1 MTVEQAVEMALAN
14 NPDLA
19 VVRIEPELGAAR
31 SAQARSAFTPYL
43 TGSAGRTNT
52 LSPPTSFLVGNE
64 GVESSDWFSSVG
76 VRQRMPV
83 GGGTWNISWDNSRTT
98 SDSIFNNFNPTV
110 SAGLMVAFSQP
121 LLKDL
126 TIDAARQQVIISK
139 RNQSISDLS
148 FKQAVVQTA
157 AAVKRAYWDLVA
169 ANANVT
175 VQQQSL
181 DLAMELVRQNKAK
194 VDVGQSPPLDLVAAE
209 AEAAQR
215 REQLIVARQT
225 AREAEDALRAL
236 IMKPGS
242 ADFWTVKLQPTDKP
256 PVGGPLPDVD
266 AAVKAALEAR
276 SDLEI
281 ARRQEQNA
289 ATSVKYFKNQRLP
302 DLRLEASH
310 RTSGLGGT
318 RFLREGGFPGTVVG
332 QDSIGFGTVADQIFG
347 RDYPAWTFG
356 VTISYPL
363 GRSYEDAG
371 LARARLEQQQAKARI
386 DSLEIQAVQEIRQAA
401 WLVES
406 TAQRIE
412 ATTAA
417 RQLAEQRLDAEQK
430 RYEVGM
436 STSFLVVQAQRDLA
450 QARTNELRAML
461 DHQVAQVN
469 FDTLQQAPATGTPGG
484 SVQLTA
490 GGSIASLPPG
500 TPRGIQRTS
509 SGSSGL
515 GF

>member
-19 VVRIEPELGAAR
+19 VVRIEPELGEAR

-76 VRQRMPV
+76 VRQRMPY

-110 SAGLMVAFSQP
+110 SAGLQVAFSQP

-126 TIDAARQQVIISK
+126 SIDAARQQVIIAK

-169 ANANVT
+169 SNANVT

-242 ADFWTVKLQPTDKP
+242 
-256 PVGGPLPDVD
+256 G
-266 AAVKAALEAR
+266 
-276 SDLEI
+276 
-281 ARRQEQNA
+281 
-289 ATSVKYFKNQRLP
+289 
-302 DLRLEASH
+302 
-310 RTSGLGGT
+310 
-318 RFLREGGFPGTVVG
+318 
-332 QDSIGFGTVADQIFG
+332 
-347 RDYPAWTFG
+347 
-356 VTISYPL
+356 
-363 GRSYEDAG
+363 
-371 LARARLEQQQAKARI
+371 
-386 DSLEIQAVQEIRQAA
+386 
-401 WLVES
+401 
-406 TAQRIE
+406 
-412 ATTAA
+412 
-417 RQLAEQRLDAEQK
+417 
-430 RYEVGM
+430 
-436 STSFLVVQAQRDLA
+436 
-450 QARTNELRAML
+450 
-461 DHQVAQVN
+461 
-469 FDTLQQAPATGTPGG
+469 
-484 SVQLTA
+484 
-490 GGSIASLPPG
+490 
-500 TPRGIQRTS
+500 
-509 SGSSGL
+509 
-515 GF
+515 

>member
-1 MTVEQAVEMALAN
+1 M
-14 NPDLA
+14 
-19 VVRIEPELGAAR
+19 
-31 SAQARSAFTPYL
+31 
-43 TGSAGRTNT
+43 
-52 LSPPTSFLVGNE
+52 
-64 GVESSDWFSSVG
+64 
-76 VRQRMPV
+76 
-83 GGGTWNISWDNSRTT
+83 
-98 SDSIFNNFNPTV
+98 
-110 SAGLMVAFSQP
+110 
-121 LLKDL
+121 
-126 TIDAARQQVIISK
+126 
-139 RNQSISDLS
+139 
-148 FKQAVVQTA
+148 
-157 AAVKRAYWDLVA
+157 
-169 ANANVT
+169 
-175 VQQQSL
+175 QQQSL

-215 REQLIVARQT
+215 REQLIVARQA
-225 AREAEDALRAL
+225 AREAEDALRTL

-242 ADFWTVKLQPTDKP
+242 GDFWTTRLQPTDTP

-266 AAVKAALEAR
+266 TAVKAALGTR

-281 ARRQEQNA
+281 ARRQEENA
-289 ATSVKYFKNQRLP
+289 ATSVKYFRNQRLP

-310 RTSGLGGT
+310 RTAGLGGT
-318 RFLREGGFPGTVVG
+318 RFLREGGFPGTIVG
-332 QDSIGFGTVADQIFG
+332 QESIGFGTVADQIFG

-363 GRSYEDAG
+363 GRSYEDAS

-386 DSLEIQAVQEIRQAA
+386 DSIEIQAVQEIRQAA

-450 QARTNELRAML
+450 QARTNELRATL

-469 FDTLQQAPATGTPGG
+469 FDTLQQAPSTGTPGG

-490 GGSIASLPPG
+490 GGSIVALPPG
-500 TPRGIQRTS
+500 SPRGIQKA
-509 SGSSGL
+509 SGGSGL